1 MPIILD
7 FFKGGVKW
15 NMTLNV
21 RLIDKGGYYMKGFK
35 KLTAGLMG
43 AVMAL
48 GVCGFTALAAKTI
61 PVKTAEELA
70 NAVKE
75 DGDITIILD
84 NDIDLKE
91 TLEIP
96 NGKNITLDLG
106 DCTLTGP
113 ENGHAI
119 RFGNSNT
126 EENSGELEI
135 INGEITSA
143 RAIINYSGNIVL
155 GKDLE
160 VISTY
165 GAVESQGGKITI
177 DGAYLYAKGVYIEDD
192 SDKNDVPGYTVTLL
206 NIGKDNEKDSASLLM
221 KKGKIEVGYG
231 IALSGNNTKSAKTKA
246 TIEGGT
252 IEGLIGIYWPM
263 EGELNITGGTI
274 KGGTG
279 IEAKMGTITISG
291 DAEIIGTGTH
301 SETEPVNGGSS
312 PEGSAI
318 LISAQ
323 MYGNDKD
330 NQYDLSNKLT
340 VTIEGGKIES
350 KQGNAITVYNTEK
363 ITEQTATIDIE
374 GGEISGEN
382 SDIKYISKEKTEAE
396 THVDDNSYTTKKSQ
410 TTLTVSSN
418 AAPAA
423 INEGGDTVFYS
434 DVNDAIE
441 AANNATGEEGKEV
454 EVAVYGDAV
463 IDTNVT
469 LKDNVKLVVAPDTEL
484 KANISANGDKVIVAE
499 KDENGNTV
507 YKVVEEVENPANYE
521 AKIISG
527 GNTSYFDTLD
537 SAVKTVQDG
546 QTIELLKDCGEAE
559 VTRDV
564 SFYVDD
570 NDFDY
575 KIVAGDGYVNTGR
588 GDEYDFI
595 TEEDYEDERD
605 SVRHSYSLKEG
616 KTERDDDEEEPVVTP
631 EPEEEE
637 GPFSDVGKD
646 NPNYDAI
653 VEVYE
658 KGWMA
663 GIADGVFAPNG
674 TLTRGMAVTI
684 LWNRAGQPEPAN
696 VAPFLD
702 VTSDAWYAKAVAW
715 AYENGIT
722 NGAVHKNERHSQRQ
736 NTGGICGRSS
746 LRHKRLGSRNARYGV
761 KNQNEIKT

>member
-1 MPIILD
+1 MT
-7 FFKGGVKW
+7 FSVKQ
-15 NMTLNV
+15 
-21 RLIDKGGYYMKGFK
+21 IDKGGYYMKGFK

-43 AVMAL
+43 VVMAL
-48 GVCGFTALAAKTI
+48 GVCGFTALAEEPKKVTKDNFQDIVESAGNGDTI
-61 PVKTAEELA
+61 TLTENIELEKA
-70 NAVKE
+70 
-75 DGDITIILD
+75 
-84 NDIDLKE
+84 
-91 TLEIP
+91 LEIP
-96 NGKNITLDLG
+96 NGKNITLDLDG
-106 DCTLTGP
+106 NTLTGP
-113 ENGHAI
+113 DSGYAI
-119 RFGNSNT
+119 QFGDSNT
-126 EENSGELEI
+126 EEKNSGELEI
-135 INGEITSA
+135 INGKIESKY
-143 RAIINYSGNIVL
+143 AIINYGGSIVL
-155 GKDLE
+155 GKGLE
-160 VISTY
+160 VFSIY
-165 GAVESQGGKITI
+165 GAVASRGGEITV
-177 DGAYLYAKGVYIEDD
+177 DGAYLYAKGIYIEDD
-192 SDKNDVPGYTVTLL
+192 SDKNDAGYTVTLF
-206 NIGKDNEKDSASLLM
+206 NIGMDNKKDSASLLM

-231 IALSGNNTKSAKTKA
+231 IALSGNNTKSAGTKVD
-246 TIEGGT
+246 IQGGT

-279 IEAKMGTITISG
+279 IEAKMGTITISR
-291 DAEIIGTGTH
+291 DAEIIGTGAH

-323 MYGNDKD
+323 MYGASTSVSQYRDNKD
-330 NQYDLSNKLT
+330 LT
-340 VTIEGGKIES
+340 LIIEGGTFRSNK
-350 KQGNAITVYNTEK
+350 GNAITVYNTEK
-363 ITEQTATIDIE
+363 QTGKDAQNANIVIE
-374 GGEISGEN
+374 SGDISGEN
-382 SDIKYISKEKTEAE
+382 SDIKYIGKSETEA
-396 THVDDNSYTTKKSQ
+396 TTSVDGNLYETTKSK
-410 TTLTVSSN
+410 TTLKVAGD

-423 INEGGDTVFYS
+423 VSSAGNTVFYK
-434 DVNDAIE
+434 DVNDAVK
-441 AANNATGEEGKEV
+441 AANNAGTET
-454 EVAVYGDAV
+454 EVAVYGDSV
-463 IDTNVT
+463 LYTDVE
-469 LKDNVKLVVAPDTEL
+469 LGENVKLVVAPDTEL
-484 KANISANGDKVIVAE
+484 KANISADGDKVIVAE

-507 YKVVEEVENPANYE
+507 YKVVEEVENPAKNYE
-521 AKIISG
+521 AMITSG
-527 GNTSYFDTLD
+527 GNTSYFKTL
-537 SAVKTVQDG
+537 SEAVKTVQNG
-546 QTIELLKDCGEAE
+546 QTIKLLKDCGEAE

-575 KIVAGDGYVNTGR
+575 KIGAGDGYVNTGR

-605 SVRHSYSLKEG
+605 SHRHSYSLKEG
-616 KTERDDDEEEPVVTP
+616 KTERDDEEEEPVVTPEP

-663 GIADGVFAPNG
+663 GIGDGVFAPNG

-722 NGAVHKNERHSQRQ
+722 SGYGDTYGPDDFLTTEQFTRMNDIANGRTPEVYV
-736 NTGGICGRSS
+736 GGAPYATRGWVAG
-746 LRHKRLGSRNARYGV
+746 LLV
-761 KNQNEIKT
+761 ME